1 MSNSYFILL
10 SEALK
15 QFEGKTPSCA
25 FIAMNSR
32 GENNHVWTEHLFDDG
47 DRDRSCLIDNEKL
60 SLGQLC
66 IVLWLDVL
74 NSLTMILED
83 VDPNDCVIEIRVG
96 RL

>member
-32 GENNHVWTEHLFDDG
+32 GENNHVWTEHLLDDS

-66 IVLWLDVL
+66 IVLRLDVL

-83 VDPNDCVIEIRVG
+83 IDTNDCVIEIRVG